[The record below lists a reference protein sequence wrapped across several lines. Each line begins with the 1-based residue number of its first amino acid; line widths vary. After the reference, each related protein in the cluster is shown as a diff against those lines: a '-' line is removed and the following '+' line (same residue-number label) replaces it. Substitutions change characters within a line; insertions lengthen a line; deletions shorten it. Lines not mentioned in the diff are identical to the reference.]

1 MIVRTRAPGWSVNE
15 KLSSAQINQLDANH
29 ARACDK
35 TAAGDTLT
43 GQYIVSGGAT
53 TTFSGGGDLIVD
65 GAGSKFESNGGHIVF
80 GDNDNAQFSA
90 SRTLTR
96 VAPFVVQQGTTF
108 SGWQV
113 NRNSSK
119 AVTGIGLTG
128 NADITRFL
136 IDGAAL
142 RSIDVYFA
150 VTTPHSNVPASFPQ
164 FAFIVKAIATGG
176 ITTLAPT
183 SATAASGAAWY
194 NGGATQTL
202 NLDLGTLGVTI
213 DRTANTYYLQV
224 IDEHGANAQDGNT
237 FQSARLNFISIADM
251 RPA

>member
-1 MIVRTRAPGWSVNE
+1 MIVRTRAPGWAVNE
-15 KLSSAQINQLDANH
+15 KLSSAQANQLDANH

-35 TAAGDTLT
+35 TGAGDTIT
-43 GQYIVSGGAT
+43 GQILQSFAT
-53 TTFSGGGDLIVD
+53 TATFSGGGDLIID
-65 GAGSKFESNGGHIVF
+65 GAGSQFQTSGGHIVL
-80 GDNDNAQFSA
+80 GDNDNPQFSA
-90 SRTLTR
+90 NRTLVR
-96 VAPFVVQQGTTF
+96 VAPFVVQQGQTF
-108 SGWQV
+108 SGWTV

-119 AVTGIGLTG
+119 AFTGLGLTG
-128 NADITRFL
+128 NADISRFL

-150 VTTPHSNVPASFPQ
+150 VTTPHANVPASFPQ
-164 FAFIVKAIATGG
+164 FALIVRAIATGG

-183 SATAASGAAWY
+183 SATAGSGPAWY

-202 NLDLGTLGVTI
+202 NLDLGTFGVTI

-237 FQSARLNFISIADM
+237 YQSARLNFISIADM